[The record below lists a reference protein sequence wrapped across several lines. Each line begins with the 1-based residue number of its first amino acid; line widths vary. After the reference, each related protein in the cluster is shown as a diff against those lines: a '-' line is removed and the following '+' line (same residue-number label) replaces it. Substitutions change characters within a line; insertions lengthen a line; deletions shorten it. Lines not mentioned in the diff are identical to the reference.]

1 MGSHQSIV
9 GGVSQVDRRSALIA
23 LLCTLTL
30 VVSGGCAARQ
40 PARSFSDLQQRL
52 HSGNTV
58 YVIDN
63 AGGETKGKIV
73 EVSASAMVL
82 DINGTRRR
90 MEEDS
95 VRQVQRFGDSLW
107 NGLLIGAA
115 VGTAGMLIAD
125 PTYRA
130 LPERSSEA
138 VRGPSDGSAYP
149 RSRGHG
155 RCWRRHR
162 RADSRS
168 PPSLSGAGSTP
179 AIRKDSCHLA
189 PTRAVRCRPVRHA
202 RFEQENRD
210 ATLIRN
216 REMMYA
222 TALNDHA
229 EVRFSPACQD
239 SPITA
244 LTMASAIGALHSPT
258 INIEPSKSWAERA
271 DSGSS
276 RAVVAFGVGLGLRRR
291 PGIRTRRS
299 ACLASGRFPTGPR
312 NSADEARSRATGSVA
327 ASAPTRSQS
336 WSD

>member
-73 EVSASAMVL
+73 EVSASAMFL

-125 PTYRA
+125 PTYERCQNDPQRLCADPQTGQRILAVGVMGGVGAGIDA
-130 LPERSSEA
+130 LIRGRHQVYLAPDQPLPSARILAISP
-138 VRGPSDGSAYP
+138 RLGPSA
-149 RSRGHG
+149 
-155 RCWRRHR
+155 
-162 RADSRS
+162 
-168 PPSLSGAGSTP
+168 AG
-179 AIRKDSCHLA
+179 LF
-189 PTRAVRCRPVRHA
+189 V
-202 RFEQENRD
+202 
-210 ATLIRN
+210 TLD
-216 REMMYA
+216 
-222 TALNDHA
+222 LNKRT
-229 EVRFSPACQD
+229 V
-239 SPITA
+239 
-244 LTMASAIGALHSPT
+244 
-258 INIEPSKSWAERA
+258 
-271 DSGSS
+271 
-276 RAVVAFGVGLGLRRR
+276 
-291 PGIRTRRS
+291 TRR
-299 ACLASGRFPTGPR
+299 
-312 NSADEARSRATGSVA
+312 
-327 ASAPTRSQS
+327 
-336 WSD
+336 